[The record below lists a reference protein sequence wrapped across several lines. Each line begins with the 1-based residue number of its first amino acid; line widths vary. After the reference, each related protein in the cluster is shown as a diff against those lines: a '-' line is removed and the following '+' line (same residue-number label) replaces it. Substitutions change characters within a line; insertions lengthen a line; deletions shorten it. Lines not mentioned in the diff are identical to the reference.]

1 MMNFLC
7 IYYATVFK
15 AILLAMSAYLLSL
28 FSWKK
33 ITTEKKD
40 IYIYEN
46 TCKDNMT
53 KAHNFTV

>member
-53 KAHNFTV
+53 

>member
-1 MMNFLC
+1 MTKQKNAMMNFLC

-33 ITTEKKD
+33 ITTEKRISTFMK
-40 IYIYEN
+40 ILAK
-46 TCKDNMT
+46 TT
-53 KAHNFTV
+53 